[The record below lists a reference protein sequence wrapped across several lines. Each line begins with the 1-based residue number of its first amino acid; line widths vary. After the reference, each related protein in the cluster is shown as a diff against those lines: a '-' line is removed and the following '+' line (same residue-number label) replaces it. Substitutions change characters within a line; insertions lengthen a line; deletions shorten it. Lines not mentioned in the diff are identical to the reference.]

1 MFIQSFLSYNSEV
14 KKTYLAAKGYYP
26 ESANEVDTINPTLT
40 TPSLNKRKQL
50 ILEGKKVYFNTLLA
64 VDLFDTDRFLP
75 PNVDIKI
82 KLVRSA
88 EKFGLFQDA
97 TEAKSF
103 KIVLK
108 DVKLHMRKKL
118 PTLLL

>member
-1 MFIQSFLSYNSEV
+1 M
-14 KKTYLAAKGYYP
+14 KKTYLAAEGYYP
-26 ESANEVDTINPTLT
+26 ESADEVATIFPTAA

-50 ILEGKKVYFNTLLA
+50 ISDGKKVYFNTRLA

-88 EKFGLFQDA
+88 EKFGL
-97 TEAKSF
+97 
-103 KIVLK
+103 L
-108 DVKLHMRKKL
+108 
-118 PTLLL
+118 